1 MSSTDNRNR
10 RKTIW
15 FFSYFRKKHYLCAIV
30 RHPTSLWREKGRVPS
45 YIVIDMKIN
54 IVVPCYNEQAVLPKT
69 LEVLG
74 LLTQRIKEETDA
86 EAILLFVDDGSR
98 DDTWRLIK
106 EAAAGCSY
114 VRGLKLSHNRGHQNA
129 LWAGMEAS
137 VDRCDAM
144 VTIDADLQDD
154 ENVIV
159 DMVKQ
164 VKEGKDIVYGVR
176 KERKTDTFFK
186 RFTAQAFYRLMQSVD
201 KETLFNHAD
210 FRMMSN
216 RSLKALLQY
225 PERNLFLR
233 SIVRQ
238 LGFQEGIVY
247 YNRKAREAGESKYP
261 LSKMLSFSIDGITSF
276 SVAPLRFITLVG
288 LVMTLVSVVMIV
300 FALVRH
306 FQGDTIQGW
315 TSLLVSLWFIG
326 GIVTT
331 GVGITGIYIGKIYTE
346 VKRRPRYFVEER
358 V

>member
-1 MSSTDNRNR
+1 
-10 RKTIW
+10 
-15 FFSYFRKKHYLCAIV
+15 
-30 RHPTSLWREKGRVPS
+30 
-45 YIVIDMKIN
+45 MKIN
-54 IVVPCYNEQAVLPKT
+54 IVVPCYNEQEVLPKT

-74 LLTQRIKEETDA
+74 QLTQRIKEETGA

-98 DDTWRLIK
+98 DDTWRLIR
-106 EAAAGCSY
+106 EAAAERPY

-129 LWAGMEAS
+129 LWAGMEDS

-164 VKEGKDIVYGVR
+164 VKDGKDIVYGVR

-238 LGFQEGIVY
+238 LGFQEGFVY

-288 LVMTLVSVVMIV
+288 LAMTLVSVVMIV

-306 FQGDTIQGW
+306 FLGDTIQGW

-326 GIVTT
+326 GMVTT

-358 V
+358 I